1 METLKETLLPI
12 ARWGTIIP
20 LFLITFLPLYVS
32 NELFFPFITGK
43 AFAFRILVGIATASY
58 LVLAAIDKRY
68 RPQFSW
74 MFVIFAGF
82 VAWMVVANFLAI
94 NPEKAFWSNFERMDG
109 WVTLVHVFALFVVA
123 GAVLSVE
130 KLWRRWWLYFISVA
144 TVVCSYGVIQLM
156 GLAEIHQGGVR
167 VDASFGN
174 AIYLAVYLMFSILA
188 AAWIAVTSHGWLR
201 NVLLGFCALAAM
213 ILFYTASRG
222 ALIGLVAGASAASV
236 LWLFLSR
243 KEWMQK
249 GGNKSMRGAVA
260 VLLGIGLVIG
270 SFFLMRDS
278 AFVQNEPA
286 LARLSTIFSLSDE
299 LQVRMTLWGMA
310 LKGVSEDPI
319 TGWGQEGFNYIFNKY
334 YDPSLYAQEPWFD
347 RVHNNYLDWLVA
359 GGIPALALF
368 ATLLVLAIYGAL
380 RAPNLNREERA
391 ILAGILIAYAVQAI
405 VVFDNLFS
413 YIPLVMILALVH
425 AQSARPI
432 KAFERMPE
440 EGSYVGA
447 YTGVVTVAA
456 ILVLWNVNAP
466 HMSAAGNLVYAITP
480 RQDATES
487 LGYFKEALED
497 GSFAS
502 QEIREQLA
510 QFASASASRKD
521 IPDAI
526 REEIVAAA
534 VTEMAKEIEE
544 LPNDAR
550 LRMQYTLALEAAG
563 QKEEALTQV
572 EKAIELSPGK
582 QVLYINYAYKLIE
595 LERFEE
601 AKVALMKAYEL
612 DPSFDE
618 VAIAAAAGLIMA
630 KDIEGGKALLIEAVG
645 TTTPHNQSLFFAYYQ
660 TRQWNELIGVA
671 RAAVT
676 ASAGSAETRYRLAQS
691 LAAAGRFNEARV
703 EIEQTMVAHP
713 ETRQIGEALIKEIFR
728 PAR

>member
-1 METLKETLLPI
+1 MENLKETLLPI

-32 NELFFPFITGK
+32 NGFFFPFITGK

-58 LVLAAIDKRY
+58 LVLAAIDRRY

-74 MFVIFAGF
+74 LFVAFAGF
-82 VAWMVVANFLAI
+82 VTWMAVANFLAV

-109 WVTLVHVFALFVVA
+109 WVTLAHVFALFVVA

-188 AAWIAVTSHGWLR
+188 AAWIAATSRGWLR
-201 NVLLGFCALAAM
+201 YALLGFCVLASM

-222 ALIGLVAGASAASV
+222 ALIGLVAGAGAASI
-236 LWLFLSR
+236 LWLLLSR

-249 GGNKSMRGAVA
+249 GGNKNMRGAVA
-260 VLLGIGLVIG
+260 VLLGLALTIGG
-270 SFFLMRDS
+270 FFLIRDS

-286 LARLSTIFSLSDE
+286 LARLSTIFSLSEE

-310 LKGVSEDPI
+310 LTGVAEDPV

-368 ATLLVLAIYGAL
+368 ITLLVLAVYGAL
-380 RAPNLNREERA
+380 RAPGLSRAERA
-391 ILAGILIAYAVQAI
+391 ILAGLLIGYAVQAI

-413 YIPLVMILALVH
+413 YIPLVMVLAMVH
-425 AQSARPI
+425 AHGARPI
-432 KAFERMPE
+432 KVLDTVPE
-440 EGSYVGA
+440 QGGYIAAYVGA
-447 YTGVVTVAA
+447 VTIVAV
-456 ILVLWNVNAP
+456 LVLWNVNAP
-466 HMSAAGNLVYAITP
+466 HMSAAGHLVYAITP

-487 LGYFKEALED
+487 LEYFKAALND

-510 QFASASASRKD
+510 QFAGTSMSRDD
-521 IPDAI
+521 IPDGI
-526 REEIVAAA
+526 KEEIVAMA
-534 VTEMAKEIEE
+534 VSEMAKEIEE

-572 EKAIELSPGK
+572 AKAIELSPGK

-595 LERFEE
+595 LERYEE
-601 AKVALMKAYEL
+601 AKTALMKAYEL
-612 DPSFDE
+612 DTSFDE
-618 VAIAAAAGLIMA
+618 VAMASAAGLIMA
-630 KDIEGGKALLIEAVG
+630 KDIEGGKALLLEAVG
-645 TTTPHNQSLFFAYYQ
+645 TTTPHSPSLFFAYYQ
-660 TRQWNELIGVA
+660 ARQWNELIGVA

-676 ASAGSAETRYRLAQS
+676 ASNGSAETRYRLAQS

-703 EIEQTMVAHP
+703 EIEQTMDVHP